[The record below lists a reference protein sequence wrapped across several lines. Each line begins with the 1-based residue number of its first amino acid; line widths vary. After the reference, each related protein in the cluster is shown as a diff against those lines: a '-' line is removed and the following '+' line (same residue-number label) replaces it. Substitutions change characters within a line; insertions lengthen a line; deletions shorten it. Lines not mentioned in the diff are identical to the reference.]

1 MEKHSKEQIK
11 SLLNGFS
18 KEELV
23 EMMSERLSVDRLH
36 QIREEMKNFELQQ
49 MINISIHGKKNKYMR
64 KNSYSADYEQRAKG

>member
-11 SLLNGFS
+11 SLLSSFS

-23 EMMSERLSVDRLH
+23 EMMAKSLSIERLH

-49 MINISIHGKKNKYMR
+49 MINISIHGKKNK
-64 KNSYSADYEQRAKG
+64 